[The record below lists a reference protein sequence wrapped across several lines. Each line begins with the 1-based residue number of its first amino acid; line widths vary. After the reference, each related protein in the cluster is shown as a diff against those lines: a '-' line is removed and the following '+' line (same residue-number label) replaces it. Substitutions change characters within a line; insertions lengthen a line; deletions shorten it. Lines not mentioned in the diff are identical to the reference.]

1 MSFKH
6 LPLLGT
12 AEIIATLNLSN
23 AQTQSAASL
32 AHTVARRAWSRRP
45 GHKHGQDYEEFAAAI
60 PACSWLTMFEVGALL
75 QLGRRCEAENLMA
88 AARLVHPSRAR
99 SGARR

>member
-23 AQTQSAASL
+23 AQTQNAAAL

-45 GHKHGQDYEEFAAAI
+45 GHKHSQDYAEFAAAI

-75 QLGRRCEAENLMA
+75 QLGRRREADNLMI
-88 AARLVHPSRAR
+88 AARLVHQARAHG
-99 SGARR
+99 SAHQ